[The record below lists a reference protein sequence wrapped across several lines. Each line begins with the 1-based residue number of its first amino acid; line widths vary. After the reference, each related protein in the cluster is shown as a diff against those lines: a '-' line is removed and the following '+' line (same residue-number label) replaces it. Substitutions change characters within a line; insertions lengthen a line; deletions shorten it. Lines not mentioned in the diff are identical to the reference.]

1 MPTLLAHSRR
11 VLVVLSLA
19 LAPGLAPHVAVAAD
33 GPLTPVFEQF
43 GGKAGL
49 ARLMDDFMD
58 NLLADPRTKPFF
70 ADRDEDR
77 IKLLLAEQFC
87 ALLDGPCAYN
97 GRDMKVTHADLAIH
111 EEHFNALVEDLQRA
125 MDKNGIAFAAQ
136 NKLLA
141 RLAPMYRVII
151 TR

>member
-1 MPTLLAHSRR
+1 MATPTGLVRRLPVALL
-11 VLVVLSLA
+11 LA
-19 LAPGLAPHVAVAAD
+19 LALGATPQLAAAAD

-43 GGKAGL
+43 GGKTGL

-58 NLLADPRTKPFF
+58 YLLADPRTRPFF

-87 ALLDGPCAYN
+87 ALLDGPCTYN
-97 GRDMKVTHADLAIH
+97 GRDMKATHADLAIR
-111 EEHFNALVEDLQRA
+111 EEHFNALVEDLQLA
-125 MDKNGIAFAAQ
+125 MDKNGIAFPAQ

-141 RLAPMYRVII
+141 KLAPMYRVII

>member
-1 MPTLLAHSRR
+1 MPARCISFRLIAIASFAMAT
-11 VLVVLSLA
+11 A
-19 LAPGLAPHVAVAAD
+19 LAVPAPAMAAD
-33 GPLTPVFEQF
+33 GPLTPVFAQF
-43 GGKAGL
+43 GGKEGL

-58 NLLADPRTKPFF
+58 NLLADPRTKAFF

-77 IKLLLAEQFC
+77 IKLLLTEQFC
-87 ALLDGPCAYN
+87 ALLDGPCTYN
-97 GRDMKVTHADLAIH
+97 GRDMKTTHAELVIR
-111 EEHFNALVEDLQRA
+111 EEHFNALVEDLQLA
-125 MDKNGIAFAAQ
+125 MDKNGIPFPAQ

>member
-1 MPTLLAHSRR
+1 MPTPFLRTRRLPVIVLAAL
-11 VLVVLSLA
+11 VLA
-19 LAPGLAPHVAVAAD
+19 AAAPASVAAD

-87 ALLDGPCAYN
+87 ALLDGPCTYN
-97 GRDMKVTHADLAIH
+97 GRDMKATHADLTIR

-125 MDKNGIAFAAQ
+125 MDKNGIAFSAQ

>member
-1 MPTLLAHSRR
+1 MATLFARATRLPAAA
-11 VLVVLSLA
+11 LLA
-19 LAPGLAPHVAVAAD
+19 LALCVTPAIAVAAD
-33 GPLTPVFEQF
+33 GPLTPVYEQF

-58 NLLADPRTKPFF
+58 NLLADPRTKTFF

-87 ALLDGPCAYN
+87 ALLEGPCTYN
-97 GRDMKVTHADLAIH
+97 GRDMQATHADLAIR
-111 EEHFNALVEDLQRA
+111 EENFNALVEALQRA
-125 MDKNGIAFAAQ
+125 MDKNGIAFSAQ

>member
-1 MPTLLAHSRR
+1 MAMRTSWIRRLPAAFLLG
-11 VLVVLSLA
+11 LGL
-19 LAPGLAPHVAVAAD
+19 GLAPPLAAAAD

-49 ARLMDDFMD
+49 ARLMDDLMD
-58 NLLADPRTKPFF
+58 NLLADPRTKAFF

-87 ALLDGPCAYN
+87 ALLDGPCTYN
-97 GRDMKVTHADLAIH
+97 GRDMKSTHADLAIR
-111 EEHFNALVEDLQRA
+111 EEHFNALVEDLQLA
-125 MDKNGIAFAAQ
+125 MNKNGIAFSAQ

>member
-1 MPTLLAHSRR
+1 M
-11 VLVVLSLA
+11 
-19 LAPGLAPHVAVAAD
+19 
-33 GPLTPVFEQF
+33 FEQF

-87 ALLDGPCAYN
+87 ALLDGPCTYN
-97 GRDMKVTHADLAIH
+97 GRDMKTTHADLAIH
-111 EEHFNALVEDLQRA
+111 EENFNALVEDLQRA
-125 MDKNGIAFAAQ
+125 MDKNGIAFSAQ

>member
-1 MPTLLAHSRR
+1 MPARRLSRR
-11 VLVVLSLA
+11 LPIIAACILVA
-19 LAPGLAPHVAVAAD
+19 AMAMPFTARAAD

-43 GGKAGL
+43 GGKPGL

-58 NLLADPRTKPFF
+58 NLLADPRTRAFF

-87 ALLDGPCAYN
+87 ALLDGPCTYN
-97 GRDMKVTHADLAIH
+97 GRDMRKTHAELVIR
-111 EEHFNALVEDLQRA
+111 EEHFNALVEDLQVA
-125 MDKNGIAFAAQ
+125 MDKNGIPFPAQ